1 MQKINQTKQS
11 SFYLLPMQKLF
22 LLENYLS
29 LLGKS
34 KPSKK
39 TKEANPAK
47 LTRAAAE
54 LPNANGDQVQ
64 TC

>member
-1 MQKINQTKQS
+1 
-11 SFYLLPMQKLF
+11 MQKLF